1 MNERASRLVLA
12 SASSARAHLLKAAGL
27 SFETVPALIDE
38 ATVKKRASD
47 PKSNVEADDIASLLA
62 QAKAVSISDQCGG
75 ALVIGA
81 DQTLLVDGQ
90 LLDKPTGKDRALEQL
105 TMLRGRTHALDTSVA
120 CARAGV
126 VVWTANERAYLT
138 MRNFSNEALGQY
150 LAAVGEDVA
159 TSVGGYKIEGRAI
172 QLFSRIE
179 GDYFSI
185 LGLPLLALLQF
196 LREQQFITK

>member
-1 MNERASRLVLA
+1 MNKPASRLVLA
-12 SASSARAHLLKAAGL
+12 SASPARAHILKAAGV
-27 SFETVPALIDE
+27 SFETVPAHIDE
-38 ATVKKRASD
+38 LTVKRLACD
-47 PKSNVEADDIASLLA
+47 PKSDVEVGDIASLLA
-62 QAKAVSISDQCGG
+62 QAKATSISNQCQD

-90 LLDKPTGKDRALEQL
+90 LLDKPTDKVHAREQL
-105 TMLRGRTHALDTSVA
+105 MMLRGRTHALDTSVA
-120 CARAGV
+120 CSRDGE

-138 MRNFSNEALGQY
+138 MRNFSNDALGQY
-150 LAAVGEDVA
+150 LAAAGEDIT

-196 LREQQFITK
+196 LREQQFIST

>member
-1 MNERASRLVLA
+1 MSEPKSRLVLA
-12 SASSARAHLLKAAGL
+12 SASLARAHLLKAAGL
-27 SFETVPALIDE
+27 LFETMPAQIDE
-38 ATVKKRASD
+38 AAVKKLARDPASD
-47 PKSNVEADDIASLLA
+47 VEASDVAALLA
-62 QAKAVSISDQCGG
+62 RTKAVAVSDRCAG

-81 DQTLLVDGQ
+81 DQTLLVDDR
-90 LLDKPTGKDRALEQL
+90 LLDKPADKRDAREKLI
-105 TMLRGRTHALDTSVA
+105 MLRGRTHVLDTSVA
-120 CARAGV
+120 CARDGM

-138 MRNFSNEALGQY
+138 MRDFSNEALGQY
-150 LAAVGEDVA
+150 LAAVGDDVT

-196 LREQQFITK
+196 LRDQQVIAI